1 MKSNSIEIQATNSMQ
16 SARIDI
22 LADKLRKV
30 DGLMVFKVRKDRL
43 RIILKSET
51 IRDLTVL
58 NIALDIR

>member
-1 MKSNSIEIQATNSMQ
+1 MQ